1 MSNGF
6 SKTYRF
12 LLIISTVMLAALVA
26 SQFYHWRRIERLQ
39 KQQGQMADQLE
50 TIHHLE
56 IRDEEYRPLRL
67 VPPEKRPELYPAL
80 STFRPGL
87 DTLGIF
93 QRRVRT
99 DIRRWIGLDE
109 ELLQRKAL
117 TSSLG
122 RENIDSLRVVR
133 EKVELSFEGFDHW
146 SLRGYLLYPMEAQG
160 PLPGVFCLNGHKG
173 SAVGVAGLVED
184 YTYGYGLALAAA
196 GFKVLTFDWCFEGE
210 SRLVDSHGRVYHG
223 HDSIFEYISE
233 TGSTGLALYMEN
245 ACCALKALKEDPA
258 VDPERVGVTGISR
271 GGELTTYF
279 AALFSPDISGYYASG
294 AGFPFSYRKLG
305 GGCKCTFVEQVFDNY
320 EFSDLLAAA
329 APLPAG
335 LQLGVRDQILGYF
348 DNIDNLLEM
357 ARPVYAGLGKPQNF
371 GLDIH
376 DAAHVYRVDQA
387 LAFFKQHLKP

>member
-26 SQFYHWRRIERLQ
+26 AQFYHWRRIERLQ
-39 KQQGQMADQLE
+39 EQQEQMADQLE

-56 IRDEEYRPLRL
+56 TRDEEYRPLRL

-80 STFRPGL
+80 STFRPGV
-87 DTLGIF
+87 DTLEIF

-122 RENIDSLRVVR
+122 QENIDSLRVVR
-133 EKVELSFEGFDHW
+133 EKVELSFEGSDQW

-160 PLPGVFCLNGHKG
+160 PLPGVLCLNGHKG
-173 SAVGVAGLVED
+173 TAEAVAGLVED

-210 SRLVDSHGRVYHG
+210 SQLVDSRGRVYHG
-223 HDSIFEYISE
+223 HDSIFDYISE
-233 TGSTGLALYMEN
+233 TGRTGLALYMEN
-245 ACCALKALKEDPA
+245 ACCALKALKADPA

-279 AALFSPDISGYYASG
+279 AALFSPETAAYYASG

-305 GGCKCTFVEQVFDNY
+305 GGCKCTYVERVFDNY
-320 EFSDLLAAA
+320 EFSDLLVAA
-329 APLPAG
+329 APLPAR

-348 DNIDNLLEM
+348 DNIDNLLEIT
-357 ARPVYAGLGKPQNF
+357 RPVYADLGKPQNF

-387 LAFFKQHLKP
+387 LAFFKEHLMP